1 MKKLYGYKEKDVVKL
16 AKTLSESKNEPLCK
30 TFERFAAETGKA
42 RGTVRNLYYALAKTS
57 ASDEEFT
64 AKYLGGK
71 KIAVSKIKEFDE
83 QSEKDLVFGVL
94 ELKNKGYS
102 VRGAVYKLAAGDA
115 KLALRYQNKYRNI
128 AKRNPQ
134 MIENALISIG
144 GDIPINNKKPTEKKP
159 FAVPDYLIA
168 RLKKDIDGLIGKI
181 SAKIREENEYL
192 KKRAAFLE
200 TENLRLSNL
209 LFSGEKRG
217 AADYFIKTEK
227 KFVN

>member
-1 MKKLYGYKEKDVVKL
+1 MKKLYGYKEKDVIKL

-64 AKYLGGK
+64 GKYLGGK
-71 KIAVSKIKEFDE
+71 KIAVSKIEEFDE
-83 QSEKDLVFGVL
+83 QSEKELVSGVV

-102 VRGAVYKLAAGDA
+102 VRGAVYKLACGDA

-134 MIENALISIG
+134 MIENALASTG
-144 GDIPINNKKPTEKKP
+144 GNPAKNKKPTEKKP
-159 FAVPDYLIA
+159 FVVPDYLIA

-192 KKRAAFLE
+192 KKRTAFLE
-200 TENLRLSNL
+200 TENLRLSNM

-217 AADYFIKTEK
+217 AANYFIKSEK

>member
-1 MKKLYGYKEKDVVKL
+1 MKKLYGYREKDVIKL
-16 AKTLSESKNEPLCK
+16 SKTLSERKNEPLSK

-57 ASDEEFT
+57 ATDAEFT

-71 KIAVSKIKEFDE
+71 KIEVCRIKEFDA
-83 QSEKDLVFGVL
+83 QSEKDLVYGIL

-102 VRGAVYKLAAGDA
+102 VRGAVYKLAEGNA
-115 KLALRYQNKYRNI
+115 KLALRYQNKYRNV
-128 AKRNPQ
+128 AKHKPEI
-134 MIENALISIG
+134 IENALASLG
-144 GDIPINNKKPTEKKP
+144 GAKCGKNAAKEKP
-159 FAVPDYLIA
+159 FTVPDYLMA
-168 RLKKDIDGLIGKI
+168 RLKKDIDGLVGKI

-200 TENLRLSNL
+200 TENLRLSNM
-209 LFSGEKRG
+209 LFSGNKRG
-217 AADYFIKTEK
+217 AADYFIKSEK